1 MGNEK
6 TTKINQLIRKWLRG
20 TVATASYLK
29 RQGFTYDLL
38 TKYRRSGWIKSF
50 GRGAYILPE
59 DRVEWPGALYSLQS
73 QLELEVHAGGKTA
86 LELKGYA
93 HYVPEET
100 RTLFLYA
107 QPKVILPTWFSKER
121 LSLRLVVTRTSLFPE
136 NNREGFSE
144 WKERE
149 FSIRI
154 SSPERAAMEM
164 LYLVPDKVSFEES
177 FLIMESL
184 VTLRPEIVQKLL
196 EICRFVKVK
205 RLFMYMAEKHRHPWV
220 QKLNLSRIDFGR
232 GKRKIV
238 SWGELDPKYQ
248 ITVPREMREGTV

>member
-1 MGNEK
+1 MGNGK
-6 TTKINQLIRKWLRG
+6 STKINQLIRKWPRG
-20 TVATASYLK
+20 SVATASYLK

-50 GRGAYILPE
+50 GQGAYILPE
-59 DRVEWPGALYSLQS
+59 DRVEWSGALYAVQS
-73 QLELEVHAGGKTA
+73 QLELEVHAGGKTV
-86 LELKGYA
+86 LELKGYG

-107 QPKVILPTWFSKER
+107 QPRLILPAWFSGER
-121 LSLRLVVTRTSLFPE
+121 LGLRLVVTRTSLFPPDSH
-136 NNREGFSE
+136 EGFSE

-164 LYLVPDKVSFEES
+164 LHLAPEKISFEES
-177 FLIMESL
+177 LLIMESL

-196 EICRFVKVK
+196 ETCRFVKVK
-205 RLFMYMAEKHRHPWV
+205 RLFMYMAEKHKHPWV
-220 QKLNLSRIDFGR
+220 EKLDRSRIDLGR

-238 SWGELDPKYQ
+238 SRGELDPKYQ
-248 ITVPREMREGTV
+248 ITVPRDRREGTV

>member
-6 TTKINQLIRKWLRG
+6 TTKINQLISKWSRG

-38 TKYRRSGWIKSF
+38 TKYRRSSWIKSV
-50 GRGAYILPE
+50 GRGRYILPE
-59 DRVEWPGALYSLQS
+59 ERVEWPGALYAVQS

-86 LELKGYA
+86 LELKGYG
-93 HYVPEET
+93 HYLPEET

-107 QPKVILPTWFSKER
+107 QPGMVLPAWFSGER

-154 SSPERAAMEM
+154 SSPERAGMEM
-164 LYLVPDKVSFEES
+164 LYLVPEEGS
-177 FLIMESL
+177 GESY
-184 VTLRPEIVQKLL
+184 PGENSIPSIK
-196 EICRFVKVK
+196 
-205 RLFMYMAEKHRHPWV
+205 
-220 QKLNLSRIDFGR
+220 SRSPGR
-232 GKRKIV
+232 GEKEQFEKRHDLFQAGRIAP
-238 SWGELDPKYQ
+238 SG
-248 ITVPREMREGTV
+248 IAF

>member
-6 TTKINQLIRKWLRG
+6 TSKINQLISKWPRG
-20 TVATASYLK
+20 TVATASHLK
-29 RQGFTYDLL
+29 QHRFTYDLL

-50 GRGAYILPE
+50 GQGAYILLE
-59 DRVEWPGALYSLQS
+59 DRVEWPGALYAVQS

-86 LELKGYA
+86 LELKGYG
-93 HYVPEET
+93 HHVPVET
-100 RTLFLYA
+100 KTLFLYT
-107 QPKVILPTWFSKER
+107 QPGMVLPAWFTGER
-121 LSLRLVVTRTSLFPE
+121 FGLRLVITRTSLFPA

-164 LYLVPDKVSFEES
+164 LYLVPEKASFEES
-177 FLIMESL
+177 LLIMENL
-184 VTLRPEIVQKLL
+184 VTLRPETVQKLL

-220 QKLNLSRIDFGR
+220 EKLDLSRIDFGR
-232 GKRKIV
+232 GKRRIV
-238 SWGELDPKYQ
+238 SGGQLDTKYQ
-248 ITVPREMREGTV
+248 ITVPRESREGTV

>member
-6 TTKINQLIRKWLRG
+6 TSKINQLIREWARG

-50 GRGAYILPE
+50 GQGAYILPG
-59 DRVEWPGALYSLQS
+59 DRVEWLGVLYAVQS
-73 QLELEVHAGGKTA
+73 QLELDVHAGGKTA
-86 LELKGYA
+86 LELKGYG
-93 HYVPEET
+93 HYAPVGA
-100 RTLFLYA
+100 RTLFIYTH
-107 QPKVILPTWFSKER
+107 PKVILPAWFSEER
-121 LSLRLVVTRTSLFPE
+121 MGLSLVVTRTSLFPF
-136 NNREGFSE
+136 NSREGFSE

-149 FSIRI
+149 FSVRI

-164 LYLVPDKVSFEES
+164 LYLVPEKVSFEES
-177 FLIMESL
+177 LLIMESL

-205 RLFMYMAEKHRHPWV
+205 RLFMYMAEKQKHPWV
-220 QKLNLSRIDFGR
+220 EKLELSRIDFGK
-232 GKRKIV
+232 GKRRIV
-238 SWGELDPKYQ
+238 PGGELDPKYQ
-248 ITVPREMREGTV
+248 ITVPRDRKEGAV

>member
-1 MGNEK
+1 MGNVK
-6 TTKINQLIRKWLRG
+6 PTKINQLIRKWLRG

-38 TKYRRSGWIKSF
+38 TKYRRSGWITSF
-50 GRGAYILPE
+50 GQGAYVLPE
-59 DRVEWPGALYSLQS
+59 DRVEWFGALYAVQS
-73 QLELEVHAGGKTA
+73 QLELEVHAGGKTV
-86 LELKGYA
+86 LELKGYG

-107 QPKVILPTWFSKER
+107 QPRVILPAWFSGER
-121 LSLRLVVTRTSLFPE
+121 IGLRLVVTRTNLFPPE
-136 NNREGFSE
+136 SHEGFSE

-164 LYLVPDKVSFEES
+164 LHLVPEKISFEES

-184 VTLRPEIVQKLL
+184 LALRPEIVQKLL

-220 QKLNLSRIDFGR
+220 EKLDRSRIDLGR
-232 GKRKIV
+232 GKRRIV
-238 SWGELDPKYQ
+238 SGGELDHKYQ
-248 ITVPREMREGTV
+248 ITVPRDRREGTV

>member
-1 MGNEK
+1 MGNGK
-6 TTKINQLIRKWLRG
+6 TTKINLLIRKWPRG

-50 GRGAYILPE
+50 GQGAYILPE
-59 DRVEWPGALYSLQS
+59 DRVEWPGALYAVQS
-73 QLELEVHAGGKTA
+73 QLGLEVHAGGKTA
-86 LELKGYA
+86 LELKGYG

-107 QPKVILPTWFSKER
+107 QPRVILPAWFSGER
-121 LSLRLVVTRTSLFPE
+121 VGLRLVVTRTSLFPQ
-136 NNREGFSE
+136 NSPVGFSE

-164 LYLVPDKVSFEES
+164 LYLVPEKVSFEES
-177 FLIMESL
+177 LLIMESL
-184 VTLRPEIVQKLL
+184 VTLR
-196 EICRFVKVK
+196 
-205 RLFMYMAEKHRHPWV
+205 
-220 QKLNLSRIDFGR
+220 
-232 GKRKIV
+232 
-238 SWGELDPKYQ
+238 
-248 ITVPREMREGTV
+248 

>member
-1 MGNEK
+1 MGNGK
-6 TTKINQLIRKWLRG
+6 TSKINQLISKWPRG
-20 TVATASYLK
+20 TLATASYLK
-29 RQGFTYDLL
+29 QQGFTYDLL

-50 GRGAYILPE
+50 GQGAYILPE
-59 DRVEWPGALYSLQS
+59 DRVEWPGALYAVQS

-86 LELKGYA
+86 LELKGYG
-93 HYVPEET
+93 HYVSEET
-100 RTLFLYA
+100 RVLFLYA
-107 QPKVILPTWFSKER
+107 QPGMVLPVWFSGER
-121 LSLRLVVTRTSLFPE
+121 FSLRLVVTRTSLFPV
-136 NNREGFSE
+136 NNREGFSD

-164 LYLVPDKVSFEES
+164 LYLVPEKVSFEES
-177 FLIMESL
+177 LLIMESL

-220 QKLNLSRIDFGR
+220 EKLDLSRIDFGR
-232 GKRKIV
+232 GKRRIV
-238 SWGELDPKYQ
+238 SGGELDPKYQ
-248 ITVPREMREGTV
+248 ITVPRESREGTV

>member
-6 TTKINQLIRKWLRG
+6 KSKINQLISKWPRG

-29 RQGFTYDLL
+29 QQGFTYDLL

-50 GRGAYILPE
+50 GQGAYTLTE
-59 DRVEWPGALYSLQS
+59 DRVEWPGALYAVQS
-73 QLELEVHAGGKTA
+73 QLKLEVHAGGKTA
-86 LELKGYA
+86 LELKGYG

-100 RTLFLYA
+100 RALFLYT
-107 QPKVILPTWFSKER
+107 QPRMVLPAWFSGGR
-121 LSLRLVVTRTSLFPE
+121 FDLRLVVTRTSLFPE

-144 WKERE
+144 WRERE

-164 LYLVPDKVSFEES
+164 LYLVPEKVSFEES
-177 FLIMESL
+177 LLIMESL
-184 VTLRPEIVQKLL
+184 VTLRPETVQKLL
-196 EICRFVKVK
+196 EICHFVKVK

-220 QKLNLSRIDFGR
+220 EKLDLSRIDFGR
-232 GKRKIV
+232 GKRRIV
-238 SWGELDPKYQ
+238 SGGELDTKYQ
-248 ITVPREMREGTV
+248 ITVPRESREGAV

>member
-6 TTKINQLIRKWLRG
+6 RTKINQLIRKWPRG

-59 DRVEWPGALYSLQS
+59 DRVEWPGALYSIQS

-107 QPKVILPTWFSKER
+107 QPKVNLPTWFSGER

-136 NNREGFSE
+136 NDREGFSE

-177 FLIMESL
+177 LLIMESL

-220 QKLNLSRIDFGR
+220 EKLNLSRIDFGR
-232 GKRKIV
+232 GKRRIV
-238 SWGELDPKYQ
+238 SRGELDTKYQ
-248 ITVPREMREGTV
+248 ITVPRGMREGTV

>member
-1 MGNEK
+1 MGNVK
-6 TTKINQLIRKWLRG
+6 PTKINQLIRKWPRG

-50 GRGAYILPE
+50 GQGAYILPE
-59 DRVEWPGALYSLQS
+59 DRVEWFGALYAVQS
-73 QLELEVHAGGKTA
+73 QLELEIHAGGKTV
-86 LELKGYA
+86 LELKGFG
-93 HYVPEET
+93 HYVSEET

-107 QPKVILPTWFSKER
+107 QPRVILPAWFSGER
-121 LSLRLVVTRTSLFPE
+121 LGLRLVVTRTSLFPPDSH
-136 NNREGFSE
+136 EGFSE

-149 FSIRI
+149 FSVRI

-164 LYLVPDKVSFEES
+164 LHLVPEKISFEES
-177 FLIMESL
+177 LLIMESL

-205 RLFMYMAEKHRHPWV
+205 RIFMYMAEKHGHPWME
-220 QKLNLSRIDFGR
+220 KLDRSRIDLGR
-232 GKRKIV
+232 GKRSIV
-238 SWGELDPKYQ
+238 SGGELDLKYQ
-248 ITVPREMREGTV
+248 ITVPKNRREGIG

>member
-1 MGNEK
+1 MGNER
-6 TTKINQLIRKWLRG
+6 TSKINQLISKWPRG

-29 RQGFTYDLL
+29 WQGFTYDLL
-38 TKYRRSGWIKSF
+38 TKYRRSGWIKSL
-50 GRGAYILPE
+50 GQGAYFLPE
-59 DRVEWPGALYSLQS
+59 DRVEWPGALYAVQS

-86 LELKGYA
+86 LELKGYG
-93 HYVPEET
+93 HYVPAET

-107 QPKVILPTWFSKER
+107 QPKVILPAWFSGER
-121 LSLRLVVTRTSLFPE
+121 LGLSLVVTRTSLFPG

-164 LYLVPDKVSFEES
+164 LYLVPQKISFEES

-184 VTLRPEIVQKLL
+184 VTLRPEVVQKLL
-196 EICRFVKVK
+196 EMCRFVKVK

-220 QKLNLSRIDFGR
+220 EKLDLSKIDLGK
-232 GKRKIV
+232 GKRRIV
-238 SWGELDPKYQ
+238 PGGELNPKYN
-248 ITVPREMREGTV
+248 ITVPREQREGTA